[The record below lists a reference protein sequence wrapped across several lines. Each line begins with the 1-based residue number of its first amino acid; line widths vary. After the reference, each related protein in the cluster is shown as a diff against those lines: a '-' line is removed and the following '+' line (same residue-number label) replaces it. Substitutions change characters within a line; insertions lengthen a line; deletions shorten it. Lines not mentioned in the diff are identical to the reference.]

1 VSRKNRTVGT
11 ELQQRTTTTFEVP
24 ASSGGLDQKKEERER
39 EIGRLRERFLVNE
52 VGRLQET
59 VERLTQEEKG
69 KRAETG
75 DIAPSMVIMGSTLLY
90 RPCTLGRCLAAPAI
104 PKRRETTE
112 GNQ

>member
-1 VSRKNRTVGT
+1 
-11 ELQQRTTTTFEVP
+11 
-24 ASSGGLDQKKEERER
+24 LDQKKEERER
-39 EIGRLRERFLVNE
+39 EIGRLRERMRFLVNE

-69 KRAETG
+69 KRAEAG

-90 RPCTLGRCLAAPAI
+90 RPRTPGRCLAAPAI